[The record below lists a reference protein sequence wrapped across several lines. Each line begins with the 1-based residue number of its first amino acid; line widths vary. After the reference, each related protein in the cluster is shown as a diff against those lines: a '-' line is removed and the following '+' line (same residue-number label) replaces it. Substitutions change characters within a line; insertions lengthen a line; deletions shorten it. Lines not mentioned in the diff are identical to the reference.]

1 MKPKEQ
7 TGRSPAAAGPSSVSG
22 GAASAALLG
31 LLAALALALSF
42 LEGLLPALPVPGAKL
57 GLSNIVTMYAL
68 TALSLP
74 AALGITAVKAAF
86 ALLRGGSAFLMS
98 AAGGL
103 LSTLTMALCLRLFRG
118 RMSCLGV
125 GIAGAVAHNAGQLL
139 TALLLMGPAVL
150 YYTPWLLLMA
160 LAAGTAT
167 GLTLNLL
174 LPAIQKL
181 RRQA

>member
-1 MKPKEQ
+1 MKPKENP
-7 TGRSPAAAGPSSVSG
+7 RPSPIAAGTSSV
-22 GAASAALLG
+22 ALLG

-74 AALGITAVKAAF
+74 AALGITAVKAVF

-103 LSTLTMALCLRLFRG
+103 LSTLVMALCLRLFRG
-118 RMSCLGV
+118 KMGDI
-125 GIAGAVAHNAGQLL
+125 GIAGAVAHNAGQWLM
-139 TALLLMGPAVL
+139 ALLLIGPAVL
-150 YYTPWLLLMA
+150 AYAPWLLLMA
-160 LAAGTAT
+160 LATGMVT
-167 GLTLNLL
+167 GLTLHLL
-174 LPAIQKL
+174 LPAIGKL
-181 RRQA
+181 RRQL

>member
-1 MKPKEQ
+1 MKPKENP
-7 TGRSPAAAGPSSVSG
+7 RPSPIAAGTSSV
-22 GAASAALLG
+22 ALLG

-74 AALGITAVKAAF
+74 AALGITAVKAVF

-103 LSTLTMALCLRLFRG
+103 LSTLVMALCLRLFRG
-118 RMSCLGV
+118 TMGDIGI
-125 GIAGAVAHNAGQLL
+125 GIAGAVAHNAGQWLM
-139 TALLLMGPAVL
+139 ALLLIGPAVL
-150 YYTPWLLLMA
+150 AYAPWLLLMA
-160 LAAGTAT
+160 LATGMVT
-167 GLTLNLL
+167 GLTLHLL
-174 LPAIQKL
+174 LPAIGKL
-181 RRQA
+181 RRQL

>member
-1 MKPKEQ
+1 MKPKENP
-7 TGRSPAAAGPSSVSG
+7 RPSPIAAGTSSV
-22 GAASAALLG
+22 ALLG

-74 AALGITAVKAAF
+74 AALGITAVKAVF

-103 LSTLTMALCLRLFRG
+103 LSTLVMALCLRLFRG
-118 RMSCLGV
+118 KMGDIGI
-125 GIAGAVAHNAGQLL
+125 GIAGAVAHNAGQWLM
-139 TALLLMGPAVL
+139 ALLVIGPAVL
-150 YYTPWLLLMA
+150 AYAPWLLLMA
-160 LAAGTAT
+160 LATGMVT
-167 GLTLNLL
+167 GLTLHLL
-174 LPAIQKL
+174 LPAIGKL
-181 RRQA
+181 RRQL

>member
-1 MKPKEQ
+1 M
-7 TGRSPAAAGPSSVSG
+7 
-22 GAASAALLG
+22 ALLG

-74 AALGITAVKAAF
+74 AALGITAVKAVF

-103 LSTLTMALCLRLFRG
+103 LSTLVMALCLRLFRG
-118 RMSCLGV
+118 KMGDIGI
-125 GIAGAVAHNAGQLL
+125 GIAGAVAPITRGNGSWPLL
-139 TALLLMGPAVL
+139 LIGPGRARLCPLAAAHGSRHRYGDGADAALLLRPSGNCAGSFRVMKGCVS
-150 YYTPWLLLMA
+150 LLC
-160 LAAGTAT
+160 
-167 GLTLNLL
+167 
-174 LPAIQKL
+174 P
-181 RRQA
+181 

>member
-1 MKPKEQ
+1 MKPKENP
-7 TGRSPAAAGPSSVSG
+7 RPSPIAAGTSSV
-22 GAASAALLG
+22 ALLG

-74 AALGITAVKAAF
+74 AALGITAVKAVF

-103 LSTLTMALCLRLFRG
+103 LSTLVMALCLRLFRG
-118 RMSCLGV
+118 KMGDIGI
-125 GIAGAVAHNAGQLL
+125 GIAGAVAH
-139 TALLLMGPAVL
+139 GPAADRAGRARL
-150 YYTPWLLLMA
+150 CP
-160 LAAGTAT
+160 LAAAHGSRHRYGDGADAASPAAGHRETA
-167 GLTLNLL
+167 
-174 LPAIQKL
+174 PAAL
-181 RRQA
+181 EL

>member
-1 MKPKEQ
+1 MKPKENP
-7 TGRSPAAAGPSSVSG
+7 RPSPIAAGTSSV
-22 GAASAALLG
+22 ALLG

-74 AALGITAVKAAF
+74 AALGITAVKAVF

-103 LSTLTMALCLRLFRG
+103 LSTLVMALCLRLFRG
-118 RMSCLGV
+118 K
-125 GIAGAVAHNAGQLL
+125 
-139 TALLLMGPAVL
+139 MGDIGHRASPG
-150 YYTPWLLLMA
+150 PWPITR
-160 LAAGTAT
+160 GN
-167 GLTLNLL
+167 GSW
-174 LPAIQKL
+174 PCC
-181 RRQA
+181 